1 MSLKLG
7 QAFSLACL
15 IQYGPLLRLPIEL
28 TGHLKERMALF
39 RSVAWYCLSDDELEQ
54 VLQHKEVSQY
64 LYSLVNYA
72 KQYKYAIFKQ
82 ARAYLGNNILC
93 TARPHAPIQGVF
105 WTSARDM
112 TWMLTQVVQL
122 VLA

>member
-15 IQYGPLLRLPIEL
+15 IQYGPLLPIEL
-28 TGHLKERMALF
+28 TGTKECMTLF
-39 RSVAWYCLSDDELEQ
+39 CSVAWYCLSDDELEQ

-105 WTSARDM
+105 WT
-112 TWMLTQVVQL
+112 TVPVI
-122 VLA
+122 

>member
-15 IQYGPLLRLPIEL
+15 IRYGPLLPIES

-54 VLQHKEVSQY
+54 VLEDKEVSQY
-64 LYSLVNYA
+64 LHSFVNYA

-93 TARPHAPIQGVF
+93 TA
-105 WTSARDM
+105 
-112 TWMLTQVVQL
+112 
-122 VLA
+122 

>member
-1 MSLKLG
+1 MNSSGRFLGLQLKLG

-15 IQYGPLLRLPIEL
+15 IEYGPLLAIES
-28 TGHLKERMALF
+28 TGHLKERIALF
-39 RSVAWYCLSDDELEQ
+39 RSAAWYCLTEEDLEQ

-82 ARAYLGNNILC
+82 ARVYLGSNILGPV
-93 TARPHAPIQGVF
+93 RPHAPIQGVF
-105 WTSARDM
+105 WTTVPVTRHGC
-112 TWMLTQVVQL
+112 
-122 VLA
+122 

>member
-15 IQYGPLLRLPIEL
+15 IRYGPLLPIES
-28 TGHLKERMALF
+28 TRHLKERMALF

-93 TARPHAPIQGVF
+93 TAQPHAPIQGVF
-105 WTSARDM
+105 WT
-112 TWMLTQVVQL
+112 TVPVI
-122 VLA
+122 

>member
-15 IQYGPLLRLPIEL
+15 IRYGPLLPIES

-105 WTSARDM
+105 WT
-112 TWMLTQVVQL
+112 TVP
-122 VLA
+122 

>member
-15 IQYGPLLRLPIEL
+15 IRYGPLLPIES

-82 ARAYLGNNILC
+82 ARAQHFVHRTTTCANSRCVLD
-93 TARPHAPIQGVF
+93 H
-105 WTSARDM
+105 SASDM